1 MSYSRRNFLAAF
13 GALAASGALA
23 SQAANPEAS
32 NAGNHCPFQLAV
44 INDEIAQDFGR
55 ACELAS
61 TSMGLR
67 WIELRGMW
75 NKNLVDLD
83 AAELAEAKRILR
95 KYQMQVT
102 DIASPLFKVDWPGTA
117 NQTNG
122 GQHSKFAADA
132 GDFNANHTFKEQDQL
147 LEHCIELADM
157 FQTSRIRCF
166 DFLRLDDQKPY
177 REGINHKLRE
187 AAGRCAKSRKILML
201 ENEESCNTR
210 TAEESA
216 ALLRAIPDRNF
227 MLNWDPANAA
237 AVGETPYPNGYNL
250 LPKDRIGHCHCKD
263 VVRKPE
269 GGYSWAPV
277 GGGVVD
283 WVGQFSAL
291 RRDGY
296 RYAVSL
302 ETHWH
307 GPGTPEESTR
317 MSMKG
322 LKTTLQKAGLTC

>member
-1 MSYSRRNFLAAF
+1 M
-13 GALAASGALA
+13 AASGVVAARAADSFA
-23 SQAANPEAS
+23 STS
-32 NAGNHCPFQLAV
+32 CPFQLAV

-83 AAELAEAKRILR
+83 AVELAEVKRILH
-95 KYQMQVT
+95 KYQLQVT
-102 DIASPLFKVDWPGTA
+102 DIASPLFKVEWPGA
-117 NQTNG
+117 AHAKS
-122 GQHSKFAADA
+122 GQNKEFAADA
-132 GDFNANHTFKEQDQL
+132 GAFNANHTFNEQDKL

-177 REGINHKLRE
+177 REAINHKLQE
-187 AAGRCAKSRKILML
+187 AAARCAKSGKILML

-210 TAEESA
+210 TGAESA
-216 ALLRAIPDRNF
+216 ALLRAIPNRNF
-227 MLNWDPANAA
+227 MLNWDAANAA
-237 AVGETPYPNGYNL
+237 AVGDIPYPNGYNL
-250 LPKDRIGHCHCKD
+250 LPKDRIAHCHCKD
-263 VVRKPE
+263 VIRKP
-269 GGYSWAPV
+269 GGEYTWAPV
-277 GGGVVD
+277 GGGLVD
-283 WVGQFSAL
+283 WVGQFRAL
-291 RRDGY
+291 QRDGY
-296 RYAVSL
+296 RHAVSL

-322 LKTTLQKAGLTC
+322 LKTTLQKAGLAC